1 MDFDDLVAQNDFSY
15 GTRRKVDS
23 RLRSPKATRSRRKPD
38 KKPVGFR
45 GSISQRR
52 NKHWGW

>member
-52 NKHWGW
+52 NKHWNW